1 MTQTPKGLRTWIEID
16 TKALAHNY
24 RVFRKLIGK
33 KCRLMAVAKSN
44 AYGHSLVDFARLM
57 QRIGADWIGVD
68 SIVEAITLREAHVKK
83 PILILG
89 HTLPE
94 RYGDVFRTNARVTIS
109 NFEALEVAIHKA
121 SPARRLTIHVKVDTG
136 MSRQGFFIEDLPRAC
151 ELLDK
156 YRSRIIFEG
165 LYTHFAAA
173 KNPAFPRDT
182 EIQIQKFEQAAA
194 IVEGFGFTPIKH
206 AAASSGT
213 IVFPKSH
220 YDMVRIGIGM
230 YGLWPSKEVE
240 AAFGEHIHLRPAL
253 TWKTIIGEIK
263 MLKKGDRVGY
273 DFTERIFVPTRVA
286 ICPVGYWH
294 GYPRALS
301 SIGHF
306 IVKSRRA
313 RVLGRVSMDMTA
325 IDISGV
331 ADAKIGDVAIIL
343 GDGISADDHAFL
355 SDTSNYEVITR
366 INPLIKRIYL

>member
-1 MTQTPKGLRTWIEID
+1 MEID

-24 RVFRKLIGK
+24 RVFRRIIGK

-44 AYGHSLVDFARLM
+44 AYGHSLVDFARFM
-57 QRIGADWIGVD
+57 QKLGADWIGVD
-68 SIVEAITLREAHVKK
+68 SIVEASALREAHIKK

-89 HTLPE
+89 YTLPE
-94 RYGDVFRTNARVTIS
+94 RYGDVFRANARITIS
-109 NFEALEVAIHKA
+109 NFEALEVTIHKA
-121 SPARRLTIHVKVDTG
+121 SPARRLSVHVKVDTG
-136 MSRQGFFIEDLPRAC
+136 MSRQGFFVEDMPRAC

-182 EIQIQKFEQAAA
+182 DRQIQKFEQAIA

-240 AAFGEHIHLRPAL
+240 AAFGDHIQLRSAL
-253 TWKTIIGEIK
+253 AWKTIIGEIK

-273 DFTERIFVPTRVA
+273 DLTERIFVPTRVA

-294 GYPRALS
+294 GYPRAFS
-301 SIGHF
+301 SIGNF
-306 IVKSRRA
+306 IVKDRRA
-313 RVLGRVSMDMTA
+313 RVLGRVSMDMT
-325 IDISGV
+325 IVDISSV
-331 ADAKIGDVAIIL
+331 PDAKIGDEVTIL
-343 GDGISADDHAFL
+343 GAGISADDHAFL